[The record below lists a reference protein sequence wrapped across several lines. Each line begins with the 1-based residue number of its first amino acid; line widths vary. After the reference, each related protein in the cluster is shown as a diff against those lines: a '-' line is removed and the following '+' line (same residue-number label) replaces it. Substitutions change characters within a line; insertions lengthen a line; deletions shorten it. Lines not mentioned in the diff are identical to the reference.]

1 MRRLIYLPLT
11 MKFLL
16 PLFLVAA
23 FVVSGCGT
31 FSGAGQSAEQNLEQG
46 LEGRGQL
53 VSPNQMGD
61 SFGSY
66 YE

>member
-1 MRRLIYLPLT
+1 MRRPIYLPLT
-11 MKFLL
+11 MKILL

-31 FSGAGQSAEQNLEQG
+31 FNGAGQSAEQNLEQG

-61 SFGSY
+61 RFGSY